1 MPGNR
6 DVPSRV
12 LGWPAR
18 LVPGCWGALSGPG
31 RQAALAICVI
41 LVLAAPLLIHAKP
54 ALLNADESL
63 YLSEAL
69 NIAEGKGLAYTSGE
83 NIHHRPPLFPALLAA
98 DFRLA
103 GTSQGNAY
111 WVSKLAAVGA
121 AVVLYLVGRELFGFW
136 TGVLAAAL
144 TVASSYLSSL
154 STTLY
159 LDTTETVFLLL
170 SILLMVRALNRP
182 TVRAFAWSGAALGAA
197 FLVKETALLWLPLP
211 FLGWLTWREHR
222 SKDVGLGA
230 LAFAAAFG
238 LVTAWWFVWVFLTT
252 DKVFLLGQLGR
263 GEVLLVGIA
272 GLAALCAVVALL
284 AGMRTQWL
292 ERRLADA
299 ATGRWS
305 GTVQAMLPILGL
317 LGLVTWCLLFLVGIQ
332 DGRAALTHEYW
343 RTVPDYVGDRLAGN
357 VDPFYALLASWVIV
371 AWKAMR
377 GSRGDGILLFAFL
390 LFSPVFLSVA
400 NSNLQVRQLA
410 PAVYLSYLAL
420 GRLLGLLLDEIRSL
434 AAEPS
439 SAIRVLAYGMVAGL
453 AVIGGTFVF
462 TQQRSFVDA
471 NAEIDSQRINTDNW
485 DNPLVENTARWID
498 ENVPAGSHIMSSHLF
513 HSHLYFLTGARYPI
527 YQLPTVEVRINPGAS
542 QPLHP
547 VATLF
552 RFEDD
557 RLEPPQDEERWLY
570 LEWVPVH
577 GYWVALSE
585 IDLLNDLRE
594 RNIQYLV
601 ITGDD
606 RVYSSLIYLDYF
618 LRNPA
623 FTQVHSER
631 SPTGSIQLL
640 VFKVDQ
646 SKLVPTNDHL
656 TIRSNMFFGLLG
668 AASREGGVAQAV
680 EVVRRISPA
689 PVQISPLDEGASEA
703 NRVIAEIYGQ

>member
-1 MPGNR
+1 
-6 DVPSRV
+6 V

-18 LVPGCWGALSGPG
+18 LVPSRWGAPLGPG
-31 RQAALAICVI
+31 RQTVIAICLI

-69 NIAEGKGLAYTSGE
+69 NIAEGKGLTYTSGE
-83 NIHHRPPLFPALLAA
+83 NIHHRPPLFPALLAT
-98 DFRLA
+98 DFKLL
-103 GTSQGNAY
+103 GTSEGNAY
-111 WVSKLAAVGA
+111 WVSKFAAVAA
-121 AVVLYLVGRELFGFW
+121 AVLVYLLGRELFGFW
-136 TGVLAAAL
+136 TGAAAAAL

-170 SILLMVRALNRP
+170 SILLMMRALNRP

-197 FLVKETALLWLPLP
+197 FLAKETALLWLPLP

-222 SKDVGLGA
+222 SKEVGLGA
-230 LAFAAAFG
+230 LAFAASFA
-238 LVTAWWFVWVFLTT
+238 LVTAWWFVWVFVTT
-252 DKVFLLGQLGR
+252 GKVFLLEKLGR

-292 ERRLADA
+292 ERRLAHA
-299 ATGRWS
+299 ATGRWPA
-305 GTVQAMLPILGL
+305 TVRATLPVLGL
-317 LGLVTWCLLFLVGIQ
+317 LGLVIWCLLFLVGIQ

-343 RTVPDYVGDRLAGN
+343 RTVPDYVRERLAGN
-357 VDPFYALLASWVIV
+357 VDPFYVLLASWVIV
-371 AWKAMR
+371 AWKAVR
-377 GSRGDGILLFAFL
+377 GSRGDGILLFALL

-420 GRLLGLLLDEIRSL
+420 GRAIGLLLDEIRSL

-453 AVIGGTFVF
+453 AIIGGTFVF
-462 TQQRSFVDA
+462 TQQRSFLDA
-471 NAEIDSQRINTDNW
+471 NADIDSQRVGLDNW
-485 DNPLVENTARWID
+485 DNPLVQSTARWIS
-498 ENVPAGSHIMSSHLF
+498 ENVPVGSHIMSSHLF
-513 HSHLYFLTGARYPI
+513 HSQVYFLTGARYPI
-527 YQLPTVEVRINPGAS
+527 YQLPTVEVRINPAAS
-542 QPLHP
+542 QPLQP
-547 VATLF
+547 VSTLF
-552 RFEDD
+552 RFEDN
-557 RLEPPQDEERWLY
+557 RLRPPQDEERWLY

-577 GYWVALSE
+577 NYWVALSE

-606 RVYSSLIYLDYF
+606 HVYSSLIYVDYF

-623 FTQVHSER
+623 FTLLHSED
-631 SPTGSIQLL
+631 SPDGLIRLL

-656 TIRSNMFFGLLG
+656 TMRSNMFLALYWGVAL
-668 AASREGGVAQAV
+668 REGGAQAA
-680 EVVRRISPA
+680 EVVRRISHA
-689 PVQISPLDEGASEA
+689 PVQISPLDAGATEA